1 MIPVRT
7 FHLKI
12 VSSND
17 FFSNYKLEMLLFYV
31 RIFKDIIHTTVM
43 VNFLNKSDFFIS
55 VSIFFKFSSVNLLQW
70 RFRKHC
76 CLRCQNFYSI
86 PIEKIVSQ
94 MQLLQTW
101 FLLLLFKRVLLI
113 LEAQKFY
120 IFCQNAYFI

>member
-12 VSSND
+12 ISSNY
-17 FFSNYKLEMLLFYV
+17 FFPNYKLEILLFYV
-31 RIFKDIIHTTVM
+31 RTFKDITHTTVM
-43 VNFLNKSDFFIS
+43 VNFLNKIRFFH
-55 VSIFFKFSSVNLLQW
+55 FRFNFLKLSSVNLLQW

-76 CLRCQNFYSI
+76 CLRCQNFYYI

-113 LEAQKFY
+113 LEAQNFY